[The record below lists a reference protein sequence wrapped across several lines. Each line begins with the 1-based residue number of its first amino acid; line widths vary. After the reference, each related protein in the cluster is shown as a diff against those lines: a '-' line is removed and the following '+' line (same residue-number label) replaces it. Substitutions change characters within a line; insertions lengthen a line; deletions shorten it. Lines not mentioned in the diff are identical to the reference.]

1 MTAPVTGITPLYNLE
16 YLVEGEPLRYTRQKI
31 ERNAKSIEAALALRA
46 IPPADIAALVAA
58 GWFSDTGWTD
68 ITPAAGFAVL
78 STAEKPQVRRRA
90 GLLLFQGGFSNTG
103 MAASGTYNVATLPA
117 PFRPAQTAIVGVGS
131 SAGAAVAS
139 GFLTSA
145 GVLSLRLSATL
156 GGYYKLDAFS
166 GTLGA

>member
-1 MTAPVTGITPLYNLE
+1 MTALTPLYGLK
-16 YLVEGEPLRYTRQKI
+16 YITQGEPIRNTRQALEDNAFTI
-31 ERNAKSIEAALALRA
+31 ETALANGA
-46 IPPADIAALVAA
+46 IAPADIAALTAA

-68 ITPAAGFAVL
+68 ITPASGFAVL

-90 GLLLFQGGFSNTG
+90 GLLLFQGGFLNTG
-103 MAASGTYNVATLPA
+103 MAASGTYNVATLPVGY
-117 PFRPAQTAIVGVGS
+117 RPAQTAIVGVGS

-145 GVLSLRLSATL
+145 GVLSFRLSATL

-166 GTLGA
+166 GTLAA